1 MKNKKKYL
9 LKEVMSSK
17 KIKISVGVASAV
29 IISVVIFT
37 DFSMA
42 GWNGLVQFF
51 GRVSGASN
59 VSQSILL
66 DGRVYGVNADWN
78 IKING
83 IVGGETAWNGP
94 HFIENKASVPI
105 KVTLETDPGSSGVVD
120 RVWHD
125 IQMSFGMKAE
135 NPSFVKGLDGA
146 YWLFFS
152 GGDCGVSDAGCAAPR
167 GVFYSVSMDEGVTW
181 SSPIAV
187 KAAGAPSGY
196 GDISAVSA
204 GGEIW
209 IFASKGSETGS
220 VTYSRSLNN
229 GATWSAWV
237 GVPGV
242 SGKKISAVYASD
254 LMVLVYQGGSGIYA
268 VSSSN
273 KGSSWSPYITIDARG
288 GSPDAAVGPDGI
300 MRVVWDNDGRGI
312 YLSYSEEDRFVT
324 GSVWKTLAGPVAET
338 PGIFDRDP
346 SLLIDGLGKYWL
358 SYASGDGVT
367 DAVRYAV
374 SEDGFDWSSPKIL
387 MKRSGA
393 RSVSPEVVEAGA
405 GGVIV
410 FFSSDNGFDA
420 AVGSRNIWL
429 ARTGSWNERN
439 VPAVISIPGGAK
451 IGADVSNVFSDRS
464 GESVYSMTTKVR

>member
-1 MKNKKKYL
+1 MKNNKKNILKKL
-9 LKEVMSSK
+9 LSSK
-17 KIKISVGVASAV
+17 KMKISIGV
-29 IISVVIFT
+29 ISVAALSAFIFT
-37 DFSMA
+37 DLSMA

-51 GRVSGASN
+51 GRVSGTSN

-66 DGRVYGVNADWN
+66 DGRVYGVNADWS
-78 IKING
+78 IKVNG
-83 IVGGETAWNGP
+83 ISGGETAWNGP
-94 HFIENKASVPI
+94 HFIENKASVPV
-105 KVTLETDPGSSGVVD
+105 KVTLETDPGSSGVID

-125 IQMSFGMKAE
+125 IQMSFGMKAD
-135 NPSFVKGLDGA
+135 NPSFVKGTDGA

-152 GGDCGVSDAGCAAPR
+152 GGDCGVSDTGCAAPR

-181 SSPIAV
+181 SSPVAV
-187 KAAGAPSGY
+187 KATGTPSGY

-209 IFASKGSETGS
+209 VFASKGSETGA

-242 SGKKISAVYASD
+242 SGKKISAVHAAD
-254 LMVLVYQGGSGIYA
+254 LMILVYQGGSGIYA

-273 KGSSWSPYITIDARG
+273 KGSSWSPYVAIDARG
-288 GSPDAAVGPDGI
+288 GSPDAAVGSDGI
-300 MRVVWDNDGRGI
+300 MRVVWDNDGKGI
-312 YLSYSEEDRFVT
+312 YLSYSEKDKFVT

-338 PGIFDRDP
+338 PGYVDRDP
-346 SLLIDGLGKYWL
+346 SLLADGLGKYWL
-358 SYASGDGVT
+358 SYSSGDGVT

-374 SEDGFDWSSPKIL
+374 SEDGFGWSAPKIL
-387 MKRSGA
+387 MKRSGM
-393 RSVSPEVVEAGA
+393 RSTSPEMIEAENN
-405 GGVIV
+405 GVIV

-420 AVGSRNIWL
+420 GVGSRNIWL
-429 ARTGSWNERN
+429 ARTGNWNERN
-439 VPAVISIPGGAK
+439 TPFVISIPGGAK